1 MKFKWR
7 AWDIDG
13 DGEAYVV
20 AKRECPE
27 KEDVPAYIIKE
38 DNLHPDCREG
48 MVVEEAWCSYQ
59 CRSDWDGTK
68 GPHGFY
74 VVEFFESFTKNMYG
88 KRKPGWFSVWI
99 VRKGDWY

>member
-1 MKFKWR
+1 MKFIWKS
-7 AWDIDG
+7 WDIDG

-20 AKRECPE
+20 AKRVCPQR
-27 KEDVPAYIIKE
+27 EDVPEYIIKE

-48 MVVEEAWCSYQ
+48 MVIEEAWCKYQ
-59 CRSDWDGTK
+59 CRSDWENTD

-74 VVEFFESFTKNMYG
+74 AVEFFESFTKNMYG
-88 KRKPGWFSVWI
+88 KRKPGWFPVWI